1 MVAEL
6 LPMSPGSAAV
16 PLMTVKPV
24 LVIPAPERIE
34 KFAVV
39 PNGGA

>member
-1 MVAEL
+1 MLAEP
-6 LPMSPGSAAV
+6 LPRSPGSAAV
-16 PLMTVKPV
+16 QVMTVLPV
-24 LVIPAPERIE
+24 LVIPALDSTE